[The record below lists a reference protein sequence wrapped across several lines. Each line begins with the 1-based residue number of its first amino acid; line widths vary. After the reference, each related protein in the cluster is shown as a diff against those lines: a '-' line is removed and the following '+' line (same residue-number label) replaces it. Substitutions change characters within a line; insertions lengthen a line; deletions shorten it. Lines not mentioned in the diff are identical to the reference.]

1 MFFDGDGATVQS
13 WIIPPYGFVNGTQ
26 YPVAILIHGGPQGA
40 WVDAFSYRW
49 NPHMFAGAGYAV
61 IAINP
66 HGSTGFGQ
74 NYTDSIQGNWG
85 KMPYNDILNVY
96 DQAMAKYNWL
106 KNESTCALGASY
118 GGYMMN
124 WLHGQTNRGNRF
136 KCLVNH
142 DGVFDTFYTYYA
154 TDELWFPEHEF
165 YGPPYKQESN
175 YTTYTPTQNIKNWD
189 LPTLVIHGGKDYRL
203 VIDEGISTFTAL
215 QRKGIPS
222 KLLYFP
228 NENHWVLKPSNSVI
242 WYSTVLKWLN
252 TYIPTTQ

>member
-1 MFFDGDGATVQS
+1 VQS
-13 WIIPPYGFVNGTQ
+13 WIIPPYNFTNTTQ
-26 YPVAILIHGGPQGA
+26 YPVAVLIHGGPQGA

-49 NPHMFAGAGYAV
+49 NPHMFTSAGYAV
-61 IAINP
+61 MAINP

-85 KMPYNDILNVY
+85 KMPYNDILKVY
-96 DQAMAKYNWL
+96 DQAMAKYPWM
-106 KNESTCALGASY
+106 KNGSACALGASY

-124 WLHGQTNRGNRF
+124 WLHGQANRGSRF

-165 YGPPYKQESN
+165 YGTPYNQESN
-175 YTTYTPTQNIKNWD
+175 YTAYTPTQNINNWN

-215 QRKGIPS
+215 QRKGIDS

-242 WYSTVLKWLN
+242 WYQTVLGWLN
-252 TYIPTTQ
+252 KYIPTP